1 MKFQTMSKQDVFQDQ
16 SQLAHALKD
25 LLTKDMPVLI
35 AFQVK
40 LLIQETENN
49 VSHHHLALVP
59 TKFKLLLIELPVVD
73 ALLATSQDK
82 FQMLPEPDV
91 STDHLLFADV
101 LRDNQLMD
109 TLARLAQL
117 DKLHNQVMP
126 RLATLHLVPLPIKSD
141 QLLMPSTV
149 EDVRLAKHQTSSQM
163 PLELNALLDHLLTAQ
178 LAQPD
183 NLMMDTHAKPAQLD
197 LFKIQTMPD
206 NATDQLALDNTT
218 SNFQLTTTPVE
229 DAKPVNGQDKFQIQP
244 ELLVL
249 LDHLL
254 NAQTASPEDLLM
266 DMLVNNAQPVK
277 FKILTTSQDVLQDH
291 ALVNTKFNLHTTHNH
306 VEDVRPALGQDKCQI
321 NSNKHVSTDQLPNA
335 VALRNNQ
342 PTDTAVS
349 HVQKDSSKIPQT
361 NRDVLDHHAMANIK
375 SNFLLTLSHAED
387 VTLANGQH
395 SCQMHQELNACQ
407 DHLLT
412 AELALRDNLMMDTH
426 ALHAQEDKFKIQT
439 TLDNATNHN
448 ASVSMISNLLSTTTL
463 VEDAKPV
470 NGQDKFQIKL
480 RLLVLPDHLL
490 NAQTAS
496 LEDLLMVMLVNNAQL
511 VWFKIQTTCLN
522 V

>member
-25 LLTKDMPVLI
+25 LLTKDTPVLI

-149 EDVRLAKHQTSSQM
+149 EDVRLAKHQISFQM
-163 PLELNALLDHLLTAQ
+163 PLELNALLDHLLIAQ

-229 DAKPVNGQDKFQIQP
+229 DAK
-244 ELLVL
+244 
-249 LDHLL
+249 H
-254 NAQTASPEDLLM
+254 
-266 DMLVNNAQPVK
+266 
-277 FKILTTSQDVLQDH
+277 
-291 ALVNTKFNLHTTHNH
+291 
-306 VEDVRPALGQDKCQI
+306 
-321 NSNKHVSTDQLPNA
+321 
-335 VALRNNQ
+335 
-342 PTDTAVS
+342 
-349 HVQKDSSKIPQT
+349 
-361 NRDVLDHHAMANIK
+361 
-375 SNFLLTLSHAED
+375 
-387 VTLANGQH
+387 
-395 SCQMHQELNACQ
+395 
-407 DHLLT
+407 
-412 AELALRDNLMMDTH
+412 
-426 ALHAQEDKFKIQT
+426 
-439 TLDNATNHN
+439 
-448 ASVSMISNLLSTTTL
+448 
-463 VEDAKPV
+463 V

-496 LEDLLMVMLVNNAQL
+496 QEDQLMVMLVNNAQL